1 MCSLYETIKT
11 LCDEK
16 GITPSKMCVELKI
29 SKSTMTDL
37 KSGRRPT
44 IALATAQ
51 KIADYFGVSV
61 DRVLGNSE
69 QQKKPVPTDEDELD
83 YSLIR
88 RLTQLTPEEL
98 EKVDAFVQGLLAAR

>member
-1 MCSLYETIKT
+1 
-11 LCDEK
+11 
-16 GITPSKMCVELKI
+16 MCVDLGL
-29 SKSTMTDL
+29 SKSMITKL
-37 KSGRRPT
+37 KADPT
-44 IALATAQ
+44 RGINADTAQ

-61 DRVLGNSE
+61 DRVLGNSG
-69 QQKKPVPTDEDELD
+69 QQKKPVPTDEDELN